1 MISTLK
7 VHRKEERFFMD
18 KQIVAA
24 YGYVDI
30 DQYCEFHS
38 DLQST
43 IANMLM
49 LETVNDRL
57 LGLKGTPRR

>member
-1 MISTLK
+1 
-7 VHRKEERFFMD
+7 MD

-30 DQYCEFHS
+30 DQHCEFHS

-43 IANMLM
+43 IANKLM

-57 LGLKGTPRR
+57 LGLKAIPRR